1 MQFSADSDISVV
13 VTSCGRFDLLR
24 QTLATFDEF
33 NTAPIR
39 RVFITEDSGDEAV
52 RDCIPEHWRE
62 HTEFIVNNPKLGQMR
77 SVDAAYA
84 RVETSWIFHCEDDWA
99 FYRPGFIEDSQ
110 ALLEAD
116 PQALQVWL
124 RSHAHDLAIHSS

>member
-84 RVETSWIFHCEDDWA
+84 LS
-99 FYRPGFIEDSQ
+99 
-110 ALLEAD
+110 L
-116 PQALQVWL
+116 
-124 RSHAHDLAIHSS
+124 IHI